1 MKHFHTFRLDT
12 TNHCLWRGDER
23 VSLTPKAFDLLRYL
37 VEHADRLVT
46 QEEILE
52 ALWADTFVNQ
62 EVVKKYVLGI
72 RKVLGDRHDKPMF
85 IRTFPRRG
93 YQLFA
98 PVTDEYRMS
107 IPHGVTSPRSIV
119 DRGAARSQLEDCFE
133 RVRRGERQVVF
144 VTGSEG
150 VGKTTFVDLFLQR
163 AGRLKDVRIAR
174 GQCLEG
180 FGGQEPYYPLLE
192 AVGQLISA
200 PDESRLARTLAVRAP
215 TWLIQFPSLV
225 KVDQREALQREIL
238 GTTRERMVREISEAL
253 EAITVDHPL
262 VLILED
268 LHWADRSTLDVV
280 SALARRRGSSRLL
293 LLVTRRPPVAA
304 FQSDLSRLHQD
315 LVVHELGE
323 EITLEAFQPPEV
335 SEYLSLEFGH
345 AGFAADLAGL
355 IHRHSGGNPLF
366 VAAIV
371 RDLVNRRMIVRE
383 GDTWMLTAPA
393 ERIEPGV
400 PESLQQ
406 MLNVQFD
413 QLTEAEQ
420 GVLRMACVAGQ
431 RFSTWAVS
439 GAYEISSNTIDDL
452 CEGLAERRLFIR
464 PAGIGELADGT
475 VTAYYEFHHALH
487 RQAIYRRL
495 SDVSC
500 SRLHRLIGQRLEQ
513 LFAPGTP
520 ALAPELAL
528 HFERAHDCA
537 RAVSYLMRT
546 AENAARRFA
555 VRDSV
560 DVLQHALGLVPR
572 LPSHVRVELELQI
585 LERIGDAHY
594 VLGAML
600 ESALAY
606 ETESALAGRAGLTA
620 VQVQAQSCFARP
632 LGLLDPNRAI
642 AVLQE
647 AAAACTSLQDPLLQ
661 ARVDMLAAATR
672 LLYDTWRASDAC
684 TCEAAHGIIQRA
696 DAQQPG
702 FDRMFYSH
710 VQSMQGDCTAALETA
725 SAGIPREH
733 ETTGAMVHLF
743 ALSGQILALLQ
754 LGRFGEALR
763 IIRTSR
769 EMAEKNGSDP
779 WLFLYR
785 EAWLRTLMMDFEGAE
800 RLCDALVGSSSVY
813 STGQAKTIGRLAAGF
828 RALDRGREDEA
839 RRCFEEVRDPAQAPN
854 FFLHWYWRIH
864 AHVGVTRA
872 WLQSGQTANA
882 RVEADRVTE
891 AALSTADPNLQA
903 LAWDTRAR
911 VAIAE
916 ANWSDAEQ
924 SIDNALAALTRFD
937 MPSTWRVHGT
947 AWDLYRKTGRD
958 DTAAAH
964 RAHARTHIFALA
976 NSFDADEPLRQA
988 FLSAASV
995 RRIRD
1000 RDEAFERE
1008 G

>member
-1 MKHFHTFRLDT
+1 MKHFHAFRLDT

-93 YQLFA
+93 YQFVA
-98 PVTDEYRMS
+98 PVTDEYPNVDPQRDPS
-107 IPHGVTSPRSIV
+107 EV
-119 DRGAARSQLEDCFE
+119 DRGSTGGTQASGGLLRAGEARRAPDRICDRQRGRRQDD
-133 RVRRGERQVVF
+133 VRRP
-144 VTGSEG
+144 
-150 VGKTTFVDLFLQR
+150 LLQR
-163 AGRLKDVRIAR
+163 AGRLTDVRIAR

-180 FGGQEPYYPLLE
+180 FGGQEAYYPLLE
-192 AVGQLISA
+192 AVGQLIRA
-200 PDESRLARTLAVRAP
+200 PDESRLARTLALQAP
-215 TWLIQFPSLV
+215 TWLIQFPLLV

-253 EAITVDHPL
+253 EAITVDHSL

-268 LHWADRSTLDVV
+268 LHWADRSTLDVL

-304 FQSDLSRLHQD
+304 FRSDLSRLHQD
-315 LVVHELGE
+315 LVVHQLCE
-323 EITLEAFQPPEV
+323 EITLEPFQPPEV
-335 SEYLSLEFGH
+335 SEYLSLEFGN
-345 AGFAADLAGL
+345 ASFAADLAGL

-371 RDLVNRRMIVRE
+371 RDLVNQRIVIRE

-420 GVLRMACVAGQ
+420 GVLRRACVVGQ
-431 RFSTWAVS
+431 RFSTWAIN
-439 GAYEISSNTIDDL
+439 GANENGSNTVDDL

-495 SDVSC
+495 SDVS
-500 SRLHRLIGQRLEQ
+500 RAKLHRQIGERLEL

-528 HFERAHDCA
+528 HFEKAHDCA
-537 RAVSYLMRT
+537 RAIRYLMRT
-546 AENAARRFA
+546 AENAAQRFA
-555 VRDSV
+555 VRDSL

-572 LPSHVRVELELQI
+572 VSSQGRVELELQI

-647 AAAACTSLQDPLLQ
+647 AAEACTSLDDPLLQ
-661 ARVDMLAAATR
+661 ARVDLLAAGTR

-702 FDRMFYSH
+702 FDRMIYSH
-710 VQSMQGDCTAALETA
+710 VQSMQGDCAAALETA
-725 SAGIPREH
+725 SAGIPRQH
-733 ETTGAMVHLF
+733 QATGAMVHLW

-800 RLCDALVGSSSVY
+800 RLCDADRQQHRVPDGPGKDHRPTRS
-813 STGQAKTIGRLAAGF
+813 GF
-828 RALDRGREDEA
+828 PGPRSGARGR
-839 RRCFEEVRDPAQAPN
+839 
-854 FFLHWYWRIH
+854 
-864 AHVGVTRA
+864 
-872 WLQSGQTANA
+872 S
-882 RVEADRVTE
+882 
-891 AALSTADPNLQA
+891 
-903 LAWDTRAR
+903 
-911 VAIAE
+911 
-916 ANWSDAEQ
+916 
-924 SIDNALAALTRFD
+924 
-937 MPSTWRVHGT
+937 PSLFRG
-947 AWDLYRKTGRD
+947 G
-958 DTAAAH
+958 
-964 RAHARTHIFALA
+964 
-976 NSFDADEPLRQA
+976 P
-988 FLSAASV
+988 
-995 RRIRD
+995 
-1000 RDEAFERE
+1000 
-1008 G
+1008 